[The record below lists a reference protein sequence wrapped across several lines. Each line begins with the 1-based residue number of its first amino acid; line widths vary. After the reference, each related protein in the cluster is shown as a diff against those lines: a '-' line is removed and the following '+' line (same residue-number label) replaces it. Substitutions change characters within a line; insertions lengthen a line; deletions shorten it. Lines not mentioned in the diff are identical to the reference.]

1 MITVHPLAPALGA
14 EIRGV
19 DLSEAPDAATFERI
33 RDAFHAHSVILFRG
47 QSLSEEQH
55 IAFSRRFGP
64 LEIHVATQ
72 YLLPDHPE
80 IVVLSNVVENG
91 KPKGIE
97 DAGRYWHSDLSYMR
111 RPSLG
116 SLLYALEV
124 PDEGGDTLFASM
136 YAAYDALPAELKRRI
151 AGLKAI
157 HRYGDRWQ
165 KDAAQGRARPALS
178 AAERQATPDAIHP
191 VVRVHPAT
199 GRPAL
204 YVNEG
209 FTVGIV
215 GMAEAEARALLAELF
230 EFSTQAAFTYRHRWR
245 KGDLLFW
252 DNRSVVHS
260 ATPYD
265 PQTVRHLHRTTV
277 AGTETA

>member
-1 MITVHPLAPALGA
+1 MVTIHPLSPALGA

-19 DLSEAPDAATFERI
+19 DLSEAPDDATFARI
-33 RDAFHAHSVILFRG
+33 RDAFHAHSVILFRD
-47 QSLSEEQH
+47 QRLTEDQH

-64 LEIHVATQ
+64 LEIHIAKQ
-72 YLLPDHPE
+72 YLLPGHPE
-80 IVVLSNVVENG
+80 IVVLSNVVKDG
-91 KPKGIE
+91 KKLGIE
-97 DAGRYWHSDLSYMR
+97 DAGRYWHSDLSYMQK
-111 RPSLG
+111 PSLG

-124 PDEGGDTLFASM
+124 PAKGGDTLFASM
-136 YAAYDALPAELKRRI
+136 VAAYNALPDALKRRI

-165 KDAAQGRARPALS
+165 KDAAQGRTRATLS
-178 AAERQATPDAIHP
+178 DSERAATPDAIHP

-215 GMAEAEARALLAELF
+215 GMDERDSRALLDELLA
-230 EFSTQAAFTYRHRWR
+230 FSTRPEFAYRHRWK

-252 DNRSVVHS
+252 DNRAVVHA
-260 ATPYD
+260 ATDYD
-265 PQTVRHLHRTTV
+265 PRTVRHLHRTTV
-277 AGTETA
+277 AGAETA